1 VVTVALPLP
10 RPPVLVRVLT
20 LDITDPLH
28 PVEVSLGPATR
39 LPYTPEPEATVGAFV
54 YAFSEFGV
62 LRILDVRRP
71 EASGYRDHDPT
82 VAAVG
87 RYAYAVM
94 GEAGLRIVDTG
105 APGSPPP
112 ATWYDIPGAARAVL
126 VEGAYALVVVE
137 QLRAATSGYD

>member
-1 VVTVALPLP
+1 
-10 RPPVLVRVLT
+10 VLT
-20 LDITDPLH
+20 LDIIDPLH

-39 LPYTPEPEATVGAFV
+39 LPYTPATEATAGAFV

-71 EASGYRDHDPT
+71 EAPGYRGHDLS

-87 RYAYAVM
+87 RYAYVAM
-94 GEAGLRIVDTG
+94 GAAGLRIVDTG

-126 VEGAYALVVVE
+126 VEGDSAFVVVE
-137 QLRAATSGYD
+137 QLRVATSGYD